1 MKNLAYR
8 RTVSSWRGIIP
19 ASFACVMQVLTP
31 GASSSQQPV
40 DTVRL
45 EVGRPVER
53 TFTAAESY
61 TSGTTHQYRVRLE
74 AGQAMHVVVEQRGV
88 DVGTTVYAP
97 DGRQLLLVDGD
108 SWRDGPEPFRLQ
120 ATATGDYRIEIR
132 PFEDGAPGGRYEV
145 RLVAILSAD
154 VWVAEEAARRLPR
167 DSAAAW
173 LTRSGVRLSTVEAG
187 RGFADMA
194 PIGRMVG
201 RARVVALGEATHGTR
216 EFFQLKHRMLEY
228 LVARHGFTVFGIEAS
243 LPEGF
248 DVNRYVLTGEGDPA
262 AALTGL
268 YMWPWDTEEVLE
280 MIRWMRRWN
289 ADPQHRRKVRFY
301 GFDMQSL
308 PRAKSEALAY
318 LRRVDPSEAARA
330 ASALAA
336 VASPFTREDLWAGPY
351 PARLRVL
358 DAARSMLA
366 RFDERQRAY
375 EALTGPKAWA
385 LARQHARIVVQNL
398 TQRLASDSSTV
409 VRDRAM
415 AENVRWIL
423 DREGPDARMAIW
435 AHNGH
440 VANDSLWM
448 GRYLRNSLGADMVV
462 FGFAFGRGGFLAV
475 EGPAPSRRGLTAFQ
489 VPALADSTLDGM
501 LSHTGFSVAAFDLRQ
516 LPSSGPAAEWFAKPH
531 GTRSIGA
538 MAIGPAG
545 SVRSQV
551 VARLYDALIY
561 VDSTTPSRPN
571 AGGGWSPLAPGHAQ
585 GGRVAVQP
593 VPAPVNLD
601 FEAVGADGAPS
612 GWTFNAVRLRA
623 FGYRVLVSQL
633 RPPSG
638 QRCVEVRRTAGR
650 HYGEEYGEIGQLI
663 DAAPYRGRRVRV
675 RAMARAE
682 TNGAGSEARLWV
694 QSWAPISNVVGQ
706 LNTRRSVAVEGATW
720 RSYETIIDVPAN
732 AISLR
737 FGFALVGDGRAW
749 VDAVSFDA
757 VP

>member
-1 MKNLAYR
+1 MKPLAFR
-8 RTVSSWRGIIP
+8 RKGRSWRWIMIAGVTAP
-19 ASFACVMQVLTP
+19 MQVLTP
-31 GASSSQQPV
+31 SASPAQLPA

-45 EVGRPVER
+45 ELGRPVER
-53 TFTAAESY
+53 TFTASQTY
-61 TSGTTHQYRVRLE
+61 SSGTTHQYRVRLE
-74 AGQAMHVVVEQRGV
+74 AGQAVHVLVQQRGV
-88 DVGTTVYAP
+88 DVMTTVFAP
-97 DGRQLLLVDGD
+97 NGGKLLEVDSD
-108 SWRDGPEPFRLQ
+108 NWRNGPETVRFQ
-120 ATATGDYRIEIR
+120 AVDAGDHRIEIR
-132 PFEDGAPGGRYEV
+132 PAEDGAPGGQYEV

-154 VWVAEEAARRLPR
+154 VWIAEEAARRAPR

-173 LTRSGVRLSTVEAG
+173 LVRSGVRLSTVEAG
-187 RGFADMA
+187 HGFEDLE

-201 RARVVALGEATHGTR
+201 KARVVALGEATHGTR

-248 DVNRYVLTGEGDPA
+248 DVNRYVMTGEGDPA

-289 ADPQHRRKVRFY
+289 ADPKHRRKVRFY

-308 PRAKSEALAY
+308 PRAPSEALAY
-318 LRRVDPSEAARA
+318 LRRVDRVEAARA
-330 ASALAA
+330 SSALA
-336 VASPFTREDLWAGPY
+336 VLVNPFTREDLWTGPLTE
-351 PARLRVL
+351 RLRVL
-358 DAARSMLA
+358 DAARAMLA
-366 RFDERQRAY
+366 RFDDQKRAY
-375 EALTGPKAWA
+375 VALTGPDAWV

-398 TQRLASDSSTV
+398 TQRLDVDSSNV

-415 AENVRWIL
+415 ADNVRWIL
-423 DREGPDARMAIW
+423 DREGPDARMVLW

-440 VANDSLWM
+440 VADDSLSM
-448 GRYLRNSLGADMVV
+448 GRYLRRTLGAELVV

-489 VPALADSTLDGM
+489 VPALADSTLDGT
-501 LSHTGFSVAAFDLRQ
+501 LARTGFSVAAFDLRQ
-516 LPSSGPAAEWFAKPH
+516 LPSSGPAAEWFAKPQA
-531 GTRSIGA
+531 TRAIGS
-538 MAIGPAG
+538 MAIGTMG
-545 SVRSQV
+545 SVRTQV
-551 VARLYDALIY
+551 ISRSYDVLLY

-571 AGGGWSPLAPGHAQ
+571 PGGGWSPLAPGHAQ

-593 VPAPVNLD
+593 VAAPVNLD
-601 FEAVGADGAPS
+601 FEETGADGTAT
-612 GWTFNAVRLRA
+612 GWAFNALRLGA
-623 FGYRVLVSQL
+623 FGYRVSVSHL

-638 QRCVEVRRTAGR
+638 RRCIEIRRTPGR

-675 RAMARAE
+675 RAMARIE
-682 TNGAGSEARLWV
+682 TAGATSEARLWL
-694 QSWAPISNVVGQ
+694 QSWAPIANVVGR

-720 RSYETIIDVPAN
+720 RSYETLIDVPAN
-732 AISLR
+732 AVMLR
-737 FGFALVGDGRAW
+737 VGFALAGGGRAW
-749 VDAVSFDA
+749 VDAVSFEA